1 MFDGKDLR
9 GVSEDAPYASH
20 FIDPYTAAV
29 AEAEKE
35 VIRANRK
42 TGIGIDGPAGSQTA
56 ATSTPGMLT
65 CCIRAARVYG
75 PGESEDL
82 LPGLAARAKERTR
95 PIGDGKNVVDFVFA
109 GNVAHALILA
119 AQQLLTP
126 AGDPSHP
133 PGSTAAA
140 GRAFHVTDADPVPFS
155 DFAGRALSRLGYPG
169 PDDAGSAAGI
179 PVAVAAVL
187 VFLLQVLALVMSPFF
202 DFRPTITARRVAE
215 ESKVWRF
222 DISRARQYLEYKP
235 LWTQEVK
242 LGFNSARLY
251 SRVIRAKRITIDSRL
266 DFEKRVVICRHELMA
281 R

>member
-1 MFDGKDLR
+1 MR
-9 GVSEDAPYASH
+9 EVSEDAPYASH

-35 VIRANRK
+35 VLRANST
-42 TGIGIDGPAGSQTA
+42 TGRGVDGPAESRRAGA
-56 ATSTPGMLT
+56 STPGMST
-65 CCIRAARVYG
+65 CSVRASWVYG
-75 PGESEDL
+75 PGESEYL
-82 LPGLAARAKERTR
+82 LPGLAARTKAGAR
-95 PIGDGKNVVDFVFA
+95 PIGDGRNVVDFVFS

-126 AGDPSHP
+126 PGDTFDPSRSP
-133 PGSTAAA
+133 RSTAAA
-140 GRAFHVTDADPVPFS
+140 GRAFHVTDAEPVPFS

-187 VFLLQVLALVMSPFF
+187 VFLLRVWALMVSPFF
-202 DFRPTITARRVAE
+202 DFRPILTARRVAE

-222 DISRARQYLEYKP
+222 DISRARKELGYKP

-242 LGFNSARLY
+242 FGCNPTSFSAG
-251 SRVIRAKRITIDSRL
+251 
-266 DFEKRVVICRHELMA
+266 ICSGGKMTQ
-281 R
+281 